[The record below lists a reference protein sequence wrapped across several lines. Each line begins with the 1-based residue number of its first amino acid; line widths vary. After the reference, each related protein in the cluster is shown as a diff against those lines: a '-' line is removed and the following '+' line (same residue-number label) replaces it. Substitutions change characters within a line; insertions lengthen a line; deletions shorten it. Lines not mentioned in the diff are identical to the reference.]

1 MTKPATSS
9 FQTILVFDTT
19 SRDQTSVALV
29 VGGKVK
35 KLVAPVRAQDLQ
47 QLTDKLLKSAKVKI
61 EEIDAVA
68 VLTGPGSYTG
78 TRMGVAAANTLGWL
92 IDKPI
97 IELEGDSLENA
108 LTQLQQFPPKPV
120 TQATAQY

>member
-1 MTKPATSS
+1 MRLD
-9 FQTILVFDTT
+9 FVRILVFDTT

-29 VGGKVK
+29 IGGKVK

-47 QLTDKLLKSAKVKI
+47 QLTDKLLKSAKIKI
-61 EEIDAVA
+61 DNIDTVA

-92 IDKPI
+92 LDKPI
-97 IELEGDSLENA
+97 IELAGDSLEVAINQLNA
-108 LTQLQQFPPKPV
+108 TPPAPV
-120 TQATAQY
+120 GQAKARY